1 MESRLAAVL
10 TVLSVACT
18 TVAAAIVL
26 VGPAAAIAV
35 GAVSALALAAWLWT
49 GSPQDAVSD
58 AVLAPYLLSVPLLVA
73 LEAIRYM
80 SGWVGFLATRTVP
93 LFAPGFQMNN
103 ASWFVFFV
111 VCPVTLLLAGGY
123 FLSRRHRLGH
133 YMAWWTAAWVIT
145 QGLVE
150 LTARF
155 LGGQPVGLDSLAGAV
170 AALAL
175 IFTGAR
181 ICQRLLSE
189 KAATIPPPAA
199 LTVRQRLVWSVLFV
213 AATGV
218 YGVTLMR
225 QAGPLP
231 VIIIVGSML
240 GGLTGWWFTTARRP
254 ADPSRAVPMFLILL
268 TLFYIHVGEEALT
281 GFNRAIASI
290 SGTPWSDDDFT
301 LLIGLLGPVAWF
313 FAAWSLW
320 KRQPIGN
327 FIYWFLIV
335 GMILGEPTHM
345 VLFPILAMNKFGI
358 GYEYFSGMY
367 TALFPM
373 IPAILAL
380 VMIVDE
386 HRKVQVQVAK

>member
-18 TVAAAIVL
+18 AIAAAIVM
-26 VGPAAAIAV
+26 VGPVAAIAV
-35 GAVSALALAAWLWT
+35 GAVSALALVAWLWT

-73 LEAIRYM
+73 LEAIRYA
-80 SGWVGFLATRTVP
+80 SGWVGFLATGTVP
-93 LFAPGFQMNN
+93 LFAPGFQMND

-111 VCPVTLLLAGGY
+111 ACPVTLMLAGGY
-123 FLSRRHRLGH
+123 FLSQRHRLGH

-155 LGGQPVGLDSLAGAV
+155 LGGQPVGLDSLVGAV
-170 AALAL
+170 GALAL
-175 IFTGAR
+175 IFTGAM

-189 KAATIPPPAA
+189 KAATIPLPAA
-199 LTVRQRLVWSVLFV
+199 LTAGQRLLWSVLFV
-213 AATGV
+213 AATAL

-231 VIIIVGSML
+231 GIIIVGSML
-240 GGLTGWWFTTARRP
+240 GGLAGWWFTTSRRP

-290 SGTPWSDDDFT
+290 SGTPWSDHDFT
-301 LLIGLLGPVAWF
+301 LLIGLLGPVVWF

-320 KRQPIGN
+320 RRQPIGN

-386 HRKVQVQVAK
+386 HRKARLQVAQ

>member
-1 MESRLAAVL
+1 MRDKLASVLAILAV
-10 TVLSVACT
+10 TCT
-18 TVAAAIVL
+18 AIAATLIL
-26 VGPAAAIAV
+26 VGPAVAIAIGV
-35 GAVSALALAAWLWT
+35 ISALALAAWLWT
-49 GSPQDAVSD
+49 ASPQNAESD
-58 AVLAPYLLSVPLLVA
+58 SVLGPYLLSVPLLVG

-80 SGWVGFLATRTVP
+80 SGWVGFLATEMDP
-93 LFAPGFQMNN
+93 LLDSSFAMTD
-103 ASWFVFFV
+103 ASWFIFFV
-111 VCPVTLLLAGGY
+111 VCPVTLMLAGGY
-123 FLSRRHRLGH
+123 FLTKRHHLGH
-133 YMAWWTAAWVIT
+133 YMAWWTALFVTA
-145 QGLVE
+145 QGLVQLVADF
-150 LTARF
+150 LTGRPAGVHT
-155 LGGQPVGLDSLAGAV
+155 LPGAV

-175 IFTGAR
+175 IFSG
-181 ICQRLLSE
+181 IVVCQRLLSR
-189 KAATIPPPAA
+189 KAASIPLPAA
-199 LTVRQRLVWSVLFV
+199 MTVRQRLLWSLFFV
-213 AATGV
+213 AATAL

-281 GFNRAIASI
+281 GFNGAIASL
-290 SGTPWSDDDFT
+290 SGTPWSDYDFT
-301 LLIGLLGPVAWF
+301 LLIGLLGPVVWF

-327 FIYWFLIV
+327 FIYWFLII

-345 VLFPILAMNKFGI
+345 VLFPVLAMNKFGI

-380 VMIVDE
+380 VTIIGE
-386 HRKVQVQVAK
+386 SRRASVQAAQ